1 MNKLAKKII
10 RWLAST
16 KMLESPRRVV
26 GEIITYAIESKQDV
40 TTFYNDQE
48 RAKVFNLIKEIKKE
62 NEILLDKNEAYQIYI
77 SVKRTEKIKGN
88 IAEVGVY
95 RGGSAKLIC
104 EAKGK
109 KNLYLFDTFEGL
121 PELCENHD
129 EPSSFHKGQFAS
141 SIEDVKNYL
150 KKYSNFYIYK
160 GLFPNTAKPIKNKKF
175 SFVNLDVDI
184 YESTLN
190 CLKFFYPRMSIGG
203 IIISHDYNTIR
214 GVRKAVDYFFKNK
227 PETII
232 ELSTS
237 QGLVVKI

>member
-1 MNKLAKKII
+1 M
-10 RWLAST
+10 
-16 KMLESPRRVV
+16 M
-26 GEIITYAIESKQDV
+26 GHHH
-40 TTFYNDQE
+40 F
-48 RAKVFNLIKEIKKE
+48 
-62 NEILLDKNEAYQIYI
+62 
-77 SVKRTEKIKGN
+77 N
-88 IAEVGVY
+88 IAN
-95 RGGSAKLIC
+95 SL
-104 EAKGK
+104 
-109 KNLYLFDTFEGL
+109 
-121 PELCENHD
+121 EN
-129 EPSSFHKGQFAS
+129 
-141 SIEDVKNYL
+141 VKNYL

-160 GLFPNTAKPIKNKKF
+160 GLFPNTSKPIKNKKF

-214 GVRKAVDYFFKNK
+214 GVRKAIDYFFKNK